1 MVIVVNSSL
10 ILPTAL
16 LCVTVSPIR
25 GGWVTKNNQGPG
37 LFLSATSGS
46 LKESAMTP
54 EAMGTLVKRYFAAT
68 RAMDLTAWLACFA
81 DDAVSHDPY
90 GGTAM
95 HGKGELTR
103 FFQSVGGAF
112 TEIGFTEDFVAV
124 AGNRVAMKFTSRG
137 IGTNGKSAICE
148 GIDIFEINDRGTI
161 QTMWGYWDPASMI
174 AQSQDEHLKGDCPRQ
189 EN

>member
-1 MVIVVNSSL
+1 
-10 ILPTAL
+10 
-16 LCVTVSPIR
+16 
-25 GGWVTKNNQGPG
+25 
-37 LFLSATSGS
+37 
-46 LKESAMTP
+46 MTP

-124 AGNRVAMKFTSRG
+124 AGNRVAVKFTSAE
-137 IGTNGKSAICE
+137 SART
-148 GIDIFEINDRGTI
+148 GNLRSAKASTSSR
-161 QTMWGYWDPASMI
+161 SMI
-174 AQSQDEHLKGDCPRQ
+174 EARFKRCGAIGIRPR
-189 EN
+189 